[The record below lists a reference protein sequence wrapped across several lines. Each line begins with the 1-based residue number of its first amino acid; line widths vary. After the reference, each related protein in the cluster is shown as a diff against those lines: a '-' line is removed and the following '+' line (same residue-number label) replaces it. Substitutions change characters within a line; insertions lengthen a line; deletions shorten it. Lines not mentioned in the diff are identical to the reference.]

1 MAVLVHPAKP
11 DMIAQRESVILP
23 LPQLVA
29 GLVQILGKKITA
41 YIGSA
46 KDTRTVDRWMS
57 NGESFTPYKGV
68 EERLRAAFHVAKMLS
83 GQESDRVIQ
92 SWFTGLNPELDDRS
106 PSRVLREADIQ
117 RGGPE
122 VLRAARA
129 FLAGG

>member
-11 DMIAQRESVILP
+11 DMVAQRESVTLP
-23 LPQLVA
+23 LPQLVT

-41 YIGSA
+41 YIASA
-46 KDTRTVDRWMS
+46 KDTRSVDRWMA

-83 GQESDRVIQ
+83 DYESHRVVQ

-106 PSRVLREADIQ
+106 PSRVLREEDVQA
-117 RGGPE
+117 GGPE
-122 VLRAARA
+122 VLRAARS

>member
-11 DMIAQRESVILP
+11 DMIAQRESVTLP
-23 LPQLVA
+23 LPQLVTR
-29 GLVQILGKKITA
+29 LVQILGKKITA

-46 KDTRTVDRWMS
+46 KDTRTVDRWMA
-57 NGESFTPYKGV
+57 NGESFTPYKDA
-68 EERLRAAFHVAKMLS
+68 EPRLRAAFHVAKMLNDY
-83 GQESDRVIQ
+83 ESHRVVQ

-106 PSRVLREADIQ
+106 PSRVLREVDLET
-117 RGGPE
+117 GGPE